1 MRNWVGEMNVGLYAS
16 YYTMK
21 INFSRICV
29 SISQVPSQEALQEPA
44 QCPFWWLLPP
54 LPHSPRPLGLG
65 IPRAVGRRATATRP
79 VGATGLAGWTDPAV
93 ELGLE
98 AEEKLTEAGQTRW
111 EGSSSLSRCPGD
123 GGGAGGSWGTAGTG
137 APRGPGVTWG
147 RARPCRVWRGREPE
161 TSLAPPP
168 SAVAKRG
175 QGAGPS
181 GTAAADARCSVC
193 RQCN

>member
-1 MRNWVGEMNVGLYAS
+1 MNVGLCAS

-65 IPRAVGRRATATRP
+65 VPRAVGRRATATRP
-79 VGATGLAGWTDPAV
+79 VGAAGRAGWTDPAV

-98 AEEKLTEAGQTRW
+98 AEKKLTEAGQTRR
-111 EGSSSLSRCPGD
+111 EGSRSLSRCPGD
-123 GGGAGGSWGTAGTG
+123 GVGAGGSRGTAGTE
-137 APRGPGVTWG
+137 APGPWGSPGVARGPAGYG
-147 RARPCRVWRGREPE
+147 
-161 TSLAPPP
+161 
-168 SAVAKRG
+168 
-175 QGAGPS
+175 GAGSLRHLSLRHPRLWRK
-181 GTAAADARCSVC
+181 GGKGPDPWELQRRTPGARFVGSVIS
-193 RQCN
+193 